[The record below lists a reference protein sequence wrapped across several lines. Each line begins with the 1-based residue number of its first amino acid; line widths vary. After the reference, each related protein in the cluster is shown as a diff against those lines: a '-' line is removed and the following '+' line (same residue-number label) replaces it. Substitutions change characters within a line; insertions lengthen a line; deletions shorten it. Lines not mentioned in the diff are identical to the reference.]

1 MLQQL
6 LHDVG
11 RQVAD
16 MIGHRYHYKV
26 VFDYVIAMLV
36 EYKTCLTCQ
45 AKQVHAGVVQ
55 LSGIHPV
62 VVCGI
67 LKIDVHIVLVLRQN
81 YTLFCI

>member
-26 VFDYVIAMLV
+26 VFDYVTV
-36 EYKTCLTCQ
+36 E
-45 AKQVHAGVVQ
+45 
-55 LSGIHPV
+55 
-62 VVCGI
+62 VCGI
-67 LKIDVHIVLVLRQN
+67 LKICLHNCNVAIKRMQSEVYFSYVMREQLRRIHSAKI
-81 YTLFCI
+81 YIFLYIKERFV